1 MKTPALFDWT
11 GRVAVV
17 TGGNGGIGC
26 GIALGLAETGAA
38 VAIAAFLVFSLT
50 STLTAQQT
58 TGVVAGFTAQ
68 SSPAEVNW
76 EQRFQSMPDP
86 QRLRANMERLSAHP
100 HHVGSP
106 YDKENAEWIL
116 AQYKQWGWDA
126 HIEEF
131 QVLFPTPKLRLLE
144 MVAPSKFTA
153 KLEEPA
159 FPVDPTTKQK
169 DEQLPTY
176 NAYSPDG
183 DVTAP
188 LVYVNYGLVGDYE
201 ELARHGVSV
210 KGAIVIARYGQSWRG
225 IKPKLAAEHGAIG
238 CIIYSDP
245 EEDGY
250 TQQLPF
256 PNGPMRPAEGAQRGS
271 VLDASLYPGDPLTP
285 GVAATKDAKRLKL
298 EDAQSLAKIPVL
310 PISYGDAQPLLAAL
324 AGPVVPAY
332 WRGALPITYRMGPGP
347 AKVHLQLAFNWDLK
361 PVYDVI
367 ATMRGAEEPDLWVL
381 RGNHHDGWVNGAADP
396 ISGQVALLEEARALG
411 ELAKQGWKPKR
422 TIIYASWDGEEP
434 MLLGSTEWVEA
445 HADELRQHAAVYINT
460 DGNERGYLNVEG
472 SHALQSLMNGVAKDV
487 EDPESK
493 VSIFKRQRAHVLLQ
507 GTPKQQTEAR
517 SGGEL
522 AIGPLGSGSDYGGF
536 VDHVGIASVN
546 LGFEGEDPSGNYHSI
561 YDDFY
566 WYSHFSDY
574 DFVYGRALAQTAGLT
589 VLRMA
594 DADIMPYNFE
604 GLSHTTAQYV
614 DEVKALLESRRKE
627 AEDIKRNLADG
638 VYEAANDPRNPTV
651 APPAREIPPYLNFAP
666 LDNAAAA
673 LQQAAA
679 HYTDALT
686 TAQGKPFTPDRL
698 QTINQQLAQAERKLT
713 SEQGLPRRPWMRH
726 LLYAP
731 GWYTGYSAKTMP
743 GVREAIEEGRYTEA
757 EEQVGLVAHALQDE
771 AAWIEQIT
779 KELNN

>member
-1 MKTPALFDWT
+1 M
-11 GRVAVV
+11 GRACVA
-17 TGGNGGIGC
+17 IL
-26 GIALGLAETGAA
+26 IFGLACA
-38 VAIAAFLVFSLT
+38 S
-50 STLTAQQT
+50 TAQQP
-58 TGVVAGFTAQ
+58 GEQIAGFTAQ
-68 SSPAEVNW
+68 STPGEVKW
-76 EQRFQSMPDP
+76 EQRFKSQPDP
-86 QRLRANMERLSAHP
+86 QRMRANMERLSAHP

-131 QVLFPTPKLRLLE
+131 EVLFPTPKLRLLE

-159 FPVDPTTKQK
+159 FAVDPTSKQK

-188 LVYVNYGLVGDYE
+188 LVYVNYGVVADYE

-245 EEDGY
+245 ADDGY

-256 PNGPMRPAEGAQRGS
+256 PKGPMRPPEGAQRGS
-271 VLDASLYPGDPLTP
+271 VLDAPLYPGDPLTP
-285 GVAATKDAKRLKL
+285 GVPATKDAKRLKL
-298 EDAQSLAKIPVL
+298 QDAQSLAKIPVL
-310 PISYGDAQPLLAAL
+310 PISYADAQPLLAAL
-324 AGPVVPAY
+324 EGPVAPAN
-332 WRGALPITYRMGPGP
+332 WRGALPITYRIGPGP

-367 ATMRGAEEPDLWVL
+367 ATMRGADEPDLWVI
-381 RGNHHDGWVNGAADP
+381 RGNHHDGWVNGADDP
-396 ISGQVALLEEARALG
+396 VSGQVVLLEEARALG

-434 MLLGSTEWVEA
+434 MLLGSTEWVEQ
-445 HADELRQHAAVYINT
+445 HADELKQHAAVYINS
-460 DGNERGYLNVEG
+460 DSNDRGYLNVEG

-493 VSIFKRQRAHVLLQ
+493 VSVYKRQQARVLLH
-507 GTPKQQTEAR
+507 GTPKQQAEAR
-517 SGGEL
+517 NGGNL
-522 AIGPLGSGSDYGGF
+522 SIGALGSGSDYGGF
-536 VDHVGIASVN
+536 IDHVGIATVD
-546 LGFEGEDPSGNYHSI
+546 LGFSGEDPSGNYHSI

-566 WYSHFSDY
+566 WYSHFGDY
-574 DFVYGRALAQTAGLT
+574 DYVYGRALAQAAGLT

-594 DADIMPYNFE
+594 DADIMPYEFE
-604 GLSHTTAQYV
+604 GLSHTVAQYIE
-614 DEVKALLESRRKE
+614 EVKALLQTRRKE
-627 AEDIKRNLADG
+627 AEDIKQNLDQG
-638 VYEAANDPRNPTV
+638 VYEAANDPRDPTV
-651 APPAREIPPYLNFAP
+651 PPPAEEIPPYLNFAP
-666 LDNAAAA
+666 LDNAATA
-673 LQQAAA
+673 LDRAAA
-679 HYTDALT
+679 EYSKAL
-686 TAQGKPFTPDRL
+686 AGVQGKALPADRL
-698 QTINQQLAQAERKLT
+698 QAINQQLALAERKLT
-713 SEQGLPRRPWMRH
+713 NEQGLPRRPWMRH

-731 GWYTGYSAKTMP
+731 GWYTGYGAKTMP
-743 GVREAIEEGRYTEA
+743 GVREAVEEGRYAEA
-757 EEQVGLVAHALQDE
+757 DEQVALVARALHDE

-779 KELNN
+779 KELSN

>member
-1 MKTPALFDWT
+1 M
-11 GRVAVV
+11 GRAFVAVL
-17 TGGNGGIGC
+17 IF
-26 GIALGLAETGAA
+26 GLACAS
-38 VAIAAFLVFSLT
+38 I
-50 STLTAQQT
+50 AQQP
-58 TGVVAGFTAQ
+58 GEQIAGFSAQ
-68 SSPAEVNW
+68 STPGEANW
-76 EQRFQSMPDP
+76 EQRFKSQPDP
-86 QRLRANMERLSAHP
+86 QRMRANMERLSAHP

-131 QVLFPTPKLRLLE
+131 EVLFPTPKLRLLE

-159 FPVDPTTKQK
+159 FAVDPTSKQK

-188 LVYVNYGLVGDYE
+188 LVYVNFGVVADYE

-245 EEDGY
+245 ADDGY

-256 PNGPMRPAEGAQRGS
+256 PKGPMRPPEGAQRGS
-271 VLDASLYPGDPLTP
+271 VLDGPLYPGDPLTP
-285 GVAATKDAKRLKL
+285 GVPATKDAKRLKL
-298 EDAQSLAKIPVL
+298 QDAQSLAKIPVL
-310 PISYGDAQPLLAAL
+310 PISYADAQPLLAAL
-324 AGPVVPAY
+324 EGPVAPAN
-332 WRGALPITYRMGPGP
+332 WRGALPITYRIGPGP

-367 ATMRGAEEPDLWVL
+367 ATMRGADEPDLWVI
-381 RGNHHDGWVNGAADP
+381 RGNHHDGWVNGADDP
-396 ISGQVALLEEARALG
+396 VSGQVVLLEEARALG

-422 TIIYASWDGEEP
+422 TVIYASWDGEEP
-434 MLLGSTEWVEA
+434 MLLGSTEWVEQ
-445 HADELRQHAAVYINT
+445 HADELKQHAAVYINS
-460 DGNERGYLNVEG
+460 DSNDRGYLNVEG

-493 VSIFKRQRAHVLLQ
+493 VSVYKRQQARVLLH
-507 GTPKQQTEAR
+507 GTPKQQAEAR
-517 SGGEL
+517 NGGNL
-522 AIGPLGSGSDYGGF
+522 SIGALGSGSDYGGF
-536 VDHVGIASVN
+536 IDHVGIATVD
-546 LGFEGEDPSGNYHSI
+546 LGFSGEDPSGNYHSI

-566 WYSHFSDY
+566 WYSHFGDY
-574 DFVYGRALAQTAGLT
+574 DYVYGRALAQAAGLT

-594 DADIMPYNFE
+594 DADIMPYEFE
-604 GLSHTTAQYV
+604 GLSHTVAQYIE
-614 DEVKALLESRRKE
+614 EVKALLQTRRKE
-627 AEDIKRNLADG
+627 AEDIKQNLDQG
-638 VYEAANDPRNPTV
+638 VYEAANDPRDPTV
-651 APPAREIPPYLNFAP
+651 PPPAEEIPPYLNFAP
-666 LDNAAAA
+666 LDNAATA
-673 LQQAAA
+673 LDRAAA
-679 HYTDALT
+679 QYSKAL
-686 TAQGKPFTPDRL
+686 AGVQGKALPADRL
-698 QTINQQLAQAERKLT
+698 QAINQQLALAERKLT
-713 SEQGLPRRPWMRH
+713 NEQGLPRRPWMRH

-731 GWYTGYSAKTMP
+731 GWYTGYGAKTMP
-743 GVREAIEEGRYTEA
+743 GVREAIEEGRYAEA
-757 EEQVGLVAHALQDE
+757 DEQVALVARALHDE

-779 KELNN
+779 KELSN

>member
-1 MKTPALFDWT
+1 MHRARAAL
-11 GRVAVV
+11 
-17 TGGNGGIGC
+17 
-26 GIALGLAETGAA
+26 
-38 VAIAAFLVFSLT
+38 LVFSLT

-58 TGVVAGFTAQ
+58 AAVVAGFTSQ
-68 SSPAEVNW
+68 SSPGEAGW
-76 EQRFQSMPDP
+76 EQHFKSLPDP
-86 QRLRANMERLSAHP
+86 QRMRANMERLSAHP

-159 FPVDPTTKQK
+159 VAVDPTSKQK

-188 LVYVNYGLVGDYE
+188 LVYVNYGLVADYD
-201 ELARHGVSV
+201 ELARHGISV
-210 KGAIVIARYGQSWRG
+210 KGAIVIARYGESWRG

-245 EEDGY
+245 AEDGY

-256 PNGPMRPAEGAQRGS
+256 PKGPMRPAEGAQRGS
-271 VLDASLYPGDPLTP
+271 VLDAPLYPGDPLTP

-298 EDAQSLAKIPVL
+298 QDAQSLAKIPVL
-310 PISYGDAQPLLAAL
+310 PISYADAQPLLAAL
-324 AGPVVPAY
+324 EGPVAPAN
-332 WRGALPITYRMGPGP
+332 WRGALPFTYRMGPGP

-381 RGNHHDGWVNGAADP
+381 RGNHHDGWVNGADDP
-396 ISGQVALLEEARALG
+396 ISGQVVLLEEARALG

-434 MLLGSTEWVEA
+434 MLLGSTEWVEQ
-445 HADELRQHAAVYINT
+445 HADELRQHAAVYINS
-460 DGNERGYLNVEG
+460 DGNERGYLSVEG

-493 VSIFKRQRAHVLLQ
+493 VSVFKRQQARLLLH
-507 GTPKQQTEAR
+507 GTPKQQEEAR
-517 SGGEL
+517 SGGNL
-522 AIGPLGSGSDYGGF
+522 GIGALGSGSDFSGF
-536 VDHVGIASVN
+536 IDHVGIATVN

-574 DFVYGRALAQTAGLT
+574 DFVYGRALAQAAGLT

-594 DADIMPYNFE
+594 DADIMPYDFE
-604 GLSHTTAQYV
+604 GLSHTVTQYI
-614 DEVKALLESRRKE
+614 DEVKALLETRRKE

-666 LDNAAAA
+666 LDNAATA
-673 LQQAAA
+673 LNQAAR
-679 HYTDALT
+679 HYTSALA
-686 TAQGKPFTPDRL
+686 TAQGKPLAPDRL
-698 QTINQQLAQAERKLT
+698 QAINQQLALAERKLT
-713 SEQGLPRRPWMRH
+713 NEQGLPRRPWMKH
-726 LLYAP
+726 MLYAP
-731 GWYTGYSAKTMP
+731 GWYTGYGAKTMP
-743 GVREAIEEGRYTEA
+743 GVREAIEEGRYAEA
-757 EEQVGLVAHALQDE
+757 EEQVVLVARAVQDE
-771 AAWIEQIT
+771 ASWIEQIA
-779 KELNN
+779 KELSN

>member
-1 MKTPALFDWT
+1 MDRVVAALLIF
-11 GRVAVV
+11 
-17 TGGNGGIGC
+17 
-26 GIALGLAETGAA
+26 
-38 VAIAAFLVFSLT
+38 
-50 STLTAQQT
+50 TLTGSLAAQQS
-58 TGVVAGFTAQ
+58 G
-68 SSPAEVNW
+68 EVSW
-76 EQRFQSMPDP
+76 EQRFKQLPDP
-86 QRLRANMERLSAHP
+86 QRMKDNMQRLSARP

-144 MVAPSKFTA
+144 MIGPAKFTA

-159 FPVDPTTKQK
+159 ESVDPTSKQK

-188 LVYVNYGLVGDYE
+188 LVYVNYGLVADYD
-201 ELARHGVSV
+201 ELARNGVSV
-210 KGAIVIARYGQSWRG
+210 KGAIVIARYGESWRG

-245 EEDGY
+245 ADDGY
-250 TQQLPF
+250 TRQVPF
-256 PNGPMRPAEGAQRGS
+256 PKGPMRPPEGAQRGS
-271 VLDASLYPGDPLTP
+271 VLDAPLYPGDPLTP
-285 GVAATKDAKRLKL
+285 GVAATKEAKRLRWQ
-298 EDAQSLAKIPVL
+298 DAPSIAKVPVL
-310 PISYGDAQPLLAAL
+310 PISYADAQPLLAAL
-324 AGPVVPAY
+324 EGPIAPPS
-332 WRGALPITYRMGPGP
+332 WRGALPITYRLGPGP

-367 ATMRGAEEPDLWVL
+367 ATMRGSVEPDLWVL
-381 RGNHHDGWVNGAADP
+381 RGNHHDAWVNGADDP
-396 ISGQVALLEEARALG
+396 VSGQVVLLEEARALG

-422 TIIYASWDGEEP
+422 TVIYASWDGEEP
-434 MLLGSTEWVEA
+434 MLLGSTEWVEQ
-445 HADELRQHAAVYINT
+445 HADELRQHAAVYINS
-460 DGNERGYLNVEG
+460 DANERGYLDVEG
-472 SHALQSLMNGVAKDV
+472 SHSLQSLMNGVAKDV

-493 VSIFKRQRAHVLLQ
+493 VSVFKRQQARVLLH
-507 GTPKQQTEAR
+507 GTPKQQAEAR
-517 SGGEL
+517 SGGNL
-522 AIGPLGSGSDYGGF
+522 AIGALGSGSDFSGF
-536 VDHVGIASVN
+536 IDHVGIATIN
-546 LGFEGEDPSGNYHSI
+546 LGFAGEDPSGNYHSI

-574 DFVYGRALAQTAGLT
+574 DFVYGRALAQAAGLT

-594 DADIMPYNFE
+594 DAEIIPYEFE
-604 GLSHTTAQYV
+604 GLSHTVAQYI
-614 DEVKALLESRRKE
+614 EELKALLESRRKE
-627 AEDIKRNLADG
+627 AEDIRQNLNEG
-638 VYEAANDPRNPTV
+638 VYAAANDPRNPTV

-673 LQQAAA
+673 LDRAAA
-679 HYTDALT
+679 HYNKALAS
-686 TAQGKPFTPDRL
+686 AQGKTLSPDRL
-698 QTINQQLAQAERKLT
+698 LAINQQLAQAERKLT
-713 SEQGLPRRPWMRH
+713 NAQGLPRRPWMQH

-757 EEQVGLVAHALQDE
+757 EEQVLLVAHSLQDE
-771 AAWIEQIT
+771 SAWLEQIS
-779 KELNN
+779 KELAGN

>member
-1 MKTPALFDWT
+1 MGRALAVLFIFMLNAGLIAEPA
-11 GRVAVV
+11 GPV
-17 TGGNGGIGC
+17 I
-26 GIALGLAETGAA
+26 
-38 VAIAAFLVFSLT
+38 
-50 STLTAQQT
+50 
-58 TGVVAGFTAQ
+58 AGFTAQ
-68 SSPAEVNW
+68 SEPGEVSW
-76 EQRFQSMPDP
+76 EQRFKQLPDP
-86 QRLRANMERLSAHP
+86 QRMKDNMQRLSARP

-144 MVAPSKFTA
+144 MIAPAKFTA

-159 FPVDPTTKQK
+159 EAVDPTSKQK

-188 LVYVNYGLVGDYE
+188 LVYVNYGLVADYD
-201 ELARHGVSV
+201 ELARNGVSV
-210 KGAIVIARYGQSWRG
+210 KGAIVIARYGESWRG

-245 EEDGY
+245 AEDGY
-250 TQQLPF
+250 TKQVSF
-256 PNGPMRPAEGAQRGS
+256 PNGPMRPPEGAQRGS
-271 VLDASLYPGDPLTP
+271 VLDAPLYPGDPLTP
-285 GVAATKDAKRLKL
+285 GIAATKDAKRLRWQ
-298 EDAQSLAKIPVL
+298 DAQSIARVPVL
-310 PISYGDAQPLLAAL
+310 PISYADAQPLLAAL
-324 AGPVVPAY
+324 EGPIAPQN
-332 WRGALPITYRMGPGP
+332 WRGALPITYRLGPGP

-367 ATMRGAEEPDLWVL
+367 ATMRGSAEPDLWVL
-381 RGNHHDGWVNGAADP
+381 RGNHHDAWVNGADDP
-396 ISGQVALLEEARALG
+396 VSGQVVLLEEARALG

-434 MLLGSTEWVEA
+434 MLLGSTEWVEQ
-445 HADELRQHAAVYINT
+445 HADDLRQHAAVYINS
-460 DGNERGYLNVEG
+460 DANERGYLDVEG
-472 SHALQSLMNGVAKDV
+472 SHSLQSLMNDVAKDV
-487 EDPESK
+487 EDPESR
-493 VSIFKRQRAHVLLQ
+493 VSVFKRQQARVLLH

-517 SGGEL
+517 SGGNL
-522 AIGPLGSGSDYGGF
+522 GIGALGSGSDF
-536 VDHVGIASVN
+536 SPFIDHVGIATIN
-546 LGFEGEDPSGNYHSI
+546 LGFAGEDPSGNYHSI

-574 DFVYGRALAQTAGLT
+574 DFVYGRALAQAAGLT

-594 DADIMPYNFE
+594 DADVIPYEFD
-604 GLSHTTAQYV
+604 GLSHTVAQYIE
-614 DEVKALLESRRKE
+614 EVKALLESRRKE
-627 AEDIKRNLADG
+627 AEDIRRNLNEG
-638 VYEAANDPRNPTV
+638 VYAAANDPRNPTI
-651 APPAREIPPYLNFAP
+651 APPAKEIPPYLNFAP

-673 LQQAAA
+673 LDRAAA
-679 HYTDALT
+679 HYNKALAS
-686 TAQGKPFTPDRL
+686 AQGKTLSPERL
-698 QTINQQLAQAERKLT
+698 LAINQQLALAERKLT
-713 SEQGLPRRPWMRH
+713 TPQGLPRRPWMQH

-757 EEQVGLVAHALQDE
+757 EEQVVLVAHALQDE
-771 AAWIEQIT
+771 AAWVDQIS
-779 KELNN
+779 KELAGN